1 MSKKYVFFHNPDEE
15 NGYLSNWYLC
25 SFKDSENSY
34 TSTERYMMYKKA
46 ILFNDLDTAKKI
58 LSTSSVSKIKS
69 YGREVKNFNEEIW
82 DNNKMNIVTEGNY
95 LKFSQN
101 DSLRKQLLETGDTT
115 LAECAVKDTIWGI
128 GLSMTSSLRF
138 DKSNWRGENL
148 LGKCLMTVRERLK
161 NERL

>member
-1 MSKKYVFFHNPDEE
+1 MMFEFFHNPDEE

-34 TSTERYMMYKKA
+34 TSTEQYMMYKKA
-46 ILFNDLDTAKKI
+46 MLFNDLDIAKKI
-58 LSTSSVSKIKS
+58 MATSSASKIKAF
-69 YGREVKNFNEEIW
+69 GRKVKNFNEEIW
-82 DNNKMNIVTEGNY
+82 NDNKVNIVTEGNY

-101 DSLRKQLLETGDTT
+101 ESLKKQLLDTDDTT
-115 LAECAVKDTIWGI
+115 LAECAVKDIIWGI

-148 LGKCLMTVRERLK
+148 LGKCLMTVRERLR
-161 NERL
+161 NYF